1 MDLFCYGIDPLLTF
15 LDKRL
20 KGILISSTPVQ
31 GPRNFLAPP
40 LHPLEERYRILG
52 YADDVKPAITTMEE
66 FLLVDKAMLF
76 FEQASGCR
84 LHRDPASKKC
94 KFLPLGRWRGSLTQ
108 EDIPCKYMTISDHL
122 DMVGVELRAS
132 WVQTRRANGDIA
144 QQRINDTVR
153 RWKTGKFMELS
164 LRSWSLNMYCF
175 SKVWFRTHSVDLR
188 EMDVMKITSM
198 AKSWLYG
205 DMLLKP
211 EEVVLH
217 RPVTAGGLSVLN
229 VRCKALAGLIRSF
242 LETACMPRF
251 KQSLYHQLLFRYH
264 VLEDRTI
271 TDPGYPPFYS
281 QHFFSVIHDVHHDT
295 PLNVSRMTE
304 KQWYQY
310 LLEEKVTT
318 METEQGRNLI
328 PCRVETR
335 HPEHDW
341 ETAWRRARLLGLGPT
356 LTSFLF
362 KVLHDLLPTQERISR
377 TNPAVTGWCSRCITE
392 DHGETENL
400 DHALISCPA
409 NNRVG
414 IAILECLPQCRLQGQ
429 DVLRLQF
436 AIEGEQELPVV
447 WFLAAAWSIIWGY
460 RSAGRREELYR
471 VRADL
476 EAKVSLLKGVFGNQT
491 S

>member
-1 MDLFCYGIDPLLTF
+1 
-15 LDKRL
+15 
-20 KGILISSTPVQ
+20 
-31 GPRNFLAPP
+31 
-40 LHPLEERYRILG
+40 
-52 YADDVKPAITTMEE
+52 
-66 FLLVDKAMLF
+66 
-76 FEQASGCR
+76 
-84 LHRDPASKKC
+84 
-94 KFLPLGRWRGSLTQ
+94 
-108 EDIPCKYMTISDHL
+108 
-122 DMVGVELRAS
+122 MVGVELRAS

-242 LETACMPRF
+242 LETACIPRF

-281 QHFFSVIHDVHHDT
+281 QHFFSVIHAVHHDT

-318 METEQGRNLI
+318 M
-328 PCRVETR
+328 
-335 HPEHDW
+335 
-341 ETAWRRARLLGLGPT
+341 
-356 LTSFLF
+356 
-362 KVLHDLLPTQERISR
+362 
-377 TNPAVTGWCSRCITE
+377 
-392 DHGETENL
+392 
-400 DHALISCPA
+400 
-409 NNRVG
+409 
-414 IAILECLPQCRLQGQ
+414 
-429 DVLRLQF
+429 
-436 AIEGEQELPVV
+436 
-447 WFLAAAWSIIWGY
+447 
-460 RSAGRREELYR
+460 
-471 VRADL
+471 
-476 EAKVSLLKGVFGNQT
+476 
-491 S
+491 